1 MQDDVCLLQA
11 ALVGWAKEM
20 VLVMV
25 VEVVGLVEVVV
36 ELREREETRDVPVI
50 VVLTFLTGH
59 YIWK

>member
-25 VEVVGLVEVVV
+25 VEVVGLVEMVEVV
-36 ELREREETRDVPVI
+36 EVVEVVREREETRDVP
-50 VVLTFLTGH
+50 GEG
-59 YIWK
+59 